1 MSIINV
7 TQADFQ
13 QQVIQRSQQQP
24 VLVDFWAPW
33 CGPCR
38 MLTPTLE
45 KMAHEFNGRFLLAKI
60 NTDQN
65 PTISMQYGVRGIP
78 NVKLFKN
85 GQVVDEFVG
94 AQPEGMVRQFLQR
107 YVPASAPRPAS
118 STPPQDAPQGAAGQN
133 ADGRLRLAKQ
143 HLRQGKGCEAQTLLA
158 NFPAGALA
166 DTARQL
172 RPLADLLCQVSR
184 GQQISGKTDLDI
196 LYRQAADAT
205 RREPAAALYQLL
217 VALHQEEPAHK
228 QRPRAIM
235 HAIFTLLGDADPL
248 TQQYRQQLAA
258 LIP

>member
-1 MSIINV
+1 MNIINV

-45 KMAHEFNGRFLLAKI
+45 KLANEFNGRFLLAKL

-65 PTISMQYGVRGIP
+65 PNISMQYGVRGIP

-94 AQPEGMVRQFLQR
+94 AQPEAMVRQFLQR
-107 YVPASAPRPAS
+107 HVAAAGARPAQ
-118 STPPQDAPQGAAGQN
+118 PQANQQVPQD

-143 HLRQGKGCEAQTLLA
+143 YLRQGKGCDAQSLLT
-158 NFPAGALA
+158 NFPAGPLA
-166 DTARQL
+166 TSAQQL
-172 RPLADLLCQVSR
+172 RPLADFLCQVSR
-184 GQQISGKTDLDI
+184 GQQISSKTDLDI
-196 LYRQAADAT
+196 VYRQAADAI
-205 RREPAAALYQLL
+205 RREPSAALYNLL
-217 VALHQEEPAHK
+217 VILHQEEAAHK
-228 QRPRAIM
+228 QRPQAIM
-235 HAIFTLLGDADPL
+235 QAIFALLGDADPL
-248 TQQYRQQLAA
+248 VQQYRQQLAA
-258 LIP
+258 IRI

>member
-1 MSIINV
+1 MNIINV

-45 KMAHEFNGRFLLAKI
+45 KMANEFNGRFLLAKI

-107 YVPASAPRPAS
+107 HVPANAPRPAAS
-118 STPPQDAPQGAAGQN
+118 APQQDADGIP

-143 HLRQGKGCEAQTLLA
+143 HLRQGKGCEALTLLT
-158 NFPAGALA
+158 NFPAGPLA
-166 DTARQL
+166 DTAQQL

>member
-1 MSIINV
+1 MNIINV

-45 KMAHEFNGRFLLAKI
+45 KMANEFNGRFLLAKI

-107 YVPASAPRPAS
+107 HVPVNAPRPAPS
-118 STPPQDAPQGAAGQN
+118 APQQDADGIP

-143 HLRQGKGCEAQTLLA
+143 HLRQGKGCEALTLLT
-158 NFPAGALA
+158 NFPAGPLA
-166 DTARQL
+166 DTAQQL

-217 VALHQEEPAHK
+217 VALHQEDPAHK